1 MMSKTQE
8 KPVAR
13 VAIAGA
19 TGAVGGALTAL
30 MSKDEIELVG
40 LTRDPGKAKFPAG
53 VEAAAVDF
61 GDPATLVVA
70 LSGSKSLF
78 LAQGGSPDQVANEI
92 ALIDAALKAGVRH
105 VVKLSAFGPA
115 STLYPFNL
123 HPQIEAHLAK
133 QAVAYTVLRPT
144 AFANLLR
151 LIAPHVAAGNWGG
164 AVGAGRNNYI
174 DVRDIAE
181 VARLALLADV
191 EPDTARVYHLSGPR
205 SWSVA
210 ELAAE
215 LSRLLGKDVRY
226 QARTEQEQKELLLST
241 GLDAG
246 RAGLLLGLDKLFRDS
261 GISET
266 TLTVE
271 QLMGRA
277 PRPVTDWLNDNIQLF
292 QAK

>member
-1 MMSKTQE
+1 MKSKTQE

-19 TGAVGGALTAL
+19 TGAVGGALTTL
-30 MSKDEIELVG
+30 MSKDDIALVG
-40 LTRDPGKAKFPAG
+40 LTRNPGKANFPAG

-61 GDPATLVVA
+61 SNPATLLSA
-70 LSGSKSLF
+70 LSGSDSLF

-92 ALIDAALKAGVRH
+92 ALIDAAVKAGVRH
-105 VVKLSAFGPA
+105 IVKLSAFGPA

-123 HPQIEAHLAK
+123 HPQIEAYLAK
-133 QAVAYTVLRPT
+133 QTVAYTVIRPT

-151 LIAPHVAAGNWGG
+151 LIAPHVAAGTWGG
-164 AVGAGRNNYI
+164 AVGDGRNNYI

-181 VARLALLADV
+181 VARLALLAEV
-191 EPDTARVYHLSGPR
+191 EPDTARVYHLTGPR
-205 SWSVA
+205 SWSIPELTA
-210 ELAAE
+210 EF
-215 LSRLLGKDVRY
+215 SRLLGKDVRY
-226 QARTEQEQKELLLST
+226 QARTEQEQRELLLST

-246 RAGLLLGLDKLFRDS
+246 RAGLVLGLDKLFRDC

-271 QLMGRA
+271 QLTGRA
-277 PRPVTDWLNDNIQLF
+277 PRPLTEWLSDNIQLF